1 MEVLDSMVEILK
13 KFRDMMLGKLPKE
26 LPPRLLIDHKIEF
39 LPGPKPPTYVPYR
52 MFPIELLEL
61 RKQ

>member
-26 LPPRLLIDHKIEF
+26 LQPRLLINHKIEF
-39 LPGPKPPTYVPYR
+39 LPGTKPPT
-52 MFPIELLEL
+52 
-61 RKQ
+61 

>member
-13 KFRDMMLGKLPKE
+13 KFRDVMLGKLPKE

-39 LPGPKPPTYVPYR
+39 LPGTKPLT
-52 MFPIELLEL
+52 
-61 RKQ
+61 